1 MNKEIENEKYLEFL
15 CNLAPMLQKLI
26 PLDCIIGIAD
36 TEKILQSL
44 PGKNISLPTNNAGVI
59 LPKEAPITR
68 AIKENKPVKVITPAS
83 VFGLEY
89 QGTAIPI
96 HDLEGNVIGGMGL
109 GVGLEK
115 KEIVSKNANQVA
127 DSSEFVRKNVED
139 LFTSAEELY
148 GKQQKLLEL
157 THTITTQINETEKI
171 IQMITKISNTSKIL
185 GLNASIEA
193 SRSGEM
199 GKGFGV
205 VASEIRKMA
214 EDSTKAV
221 FEVSN
226 MLNGIKEKIIQIDIE
241 VNQTTLIGNTQAL
254 ATKELS
260 NTVIEL
266 SETAK
271 ILQDASKD
279 IVG

>member
-1 MNKEIENEKYLEFL
+1 MNKEIENQKYLEFL

-44 PGKNISLPTNNAGVI
+44 PGKNISLPTNNIGML

-68 AIKENKPVKVITPAS
+68 AIRENKPIKVITPAS

-89 QGTAIPI
+89 QGTAIPLY
-96 HDLEGNVIGGMGL
+96 DLEGNVIGGMGL

-127 DSSEFVRKNVED
+127 DSSEFVRKNVEN
-139 LFTSAEELY
+139 LSTSAEELS
-148 GKQQKLLEL
+148 KRQQKLLEL
-157 THTITTQINETEKI
+157 THTITNQVNETEKI

-193 SRSGEM
+193 SRSSEM

-221 FEVSN
+221 FEVSS
-226 MLNGIKEKIIQIDIE
+226 MLNGIKEKIIEIDNE
-241 VNQTTLIGNTQAL
+241 VNQTTFIGNTQAL

-271 ILQDASKD
+271 VLQDASKD

>member
-1 MNKEIENEKYLEFL
+1 MNKEFENEKYLEFL

-44 PGKNISLPTNNAGVI
+44 PGKNISLPTNNDGML

-68 AIKENKPVKVITPAS
+68 AIRENKPVKVITPAS

-96 HDLEGNVIGGMGL
+96 YDLEGNVIGGMGL

-115 KEIVSKNANQVA
+115 KEVVSKNANQVA
-127 DSSEFVRKNVED
+127 DPSEFVRKNVEN
-139 LFTSAEELY
+139 LSVSAQELSE
-148 GKQQKLLEL
+148 KQQKLLEL
-157 THTITTQINETEKI
+157 THTITNQINETEKI
-171 IQMITKISNTSKIL
+171 IQ
-185 GLNASIEA
+185 
-193 SRSGEM
+193 
-199 GKGFGV
+199 
-205 VASEIRKMA
+205 
-214 EDSTKAV
+214 
-221 FEVSN
+221 
-226 MLNGIKEKIIQIDIE
+226 IDNE
-241 VNQTTLIGNTQAL
+241 VNQTTLIGHSQAL

-260 NTVIEL
+260 NAVFEL
-266 SETAK
+266 SETSK